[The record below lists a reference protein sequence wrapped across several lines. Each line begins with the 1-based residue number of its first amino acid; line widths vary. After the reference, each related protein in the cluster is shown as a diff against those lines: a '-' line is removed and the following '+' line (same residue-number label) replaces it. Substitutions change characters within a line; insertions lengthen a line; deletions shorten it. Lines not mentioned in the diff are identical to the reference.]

1 MLPKSSLFTPIISLF
16 IRRTIINF
24 NNCILIVD
32 FQIPSL
38 VLSSAHSVMRSL
50 RLIVSIFNNF
60 NYDCFALRVDVRRVH
75 LIQALGIL
83 DGVLHKCTRMWI
95 GSWIHLICTIW
106 PAVCREYHSLAAM
119 VSLIFLRRWDGFFIR
134 PTLLSIVIR
143 LFLSCQLCLG
153 VTQPYI
159 WLILLLL

>member
-60 NYDCFALRVDVRRVH
+60 NYDCFALRVDVGRVR
-75 LIQALGIL
+75 LIYRLGIL
-83 DGVLHKCTRMWI
+83 NGVLHKCTRMWI

-134 PTLLSIVIR
+134 LTLLSIVIR